1 MSLFLI
7 SFFLIYGGIHLYA
20 YLKLRTAAATGPLAN
35 LLIILFMVFM
45 VLAPVLVR
53 VAERQ
58 GFDPAAHV
66 LSWIGYVWMGFLL
79 LFFSAS
85 ILFDL
90 YRFLLWAGGW
100 VARKDLSY
108 LAPAYRFSFYV
119 PLALSIVLCL
129 YGYFEALNIRVERVV
144 LKSPKIPESL
154 GKVTVAQISDVH
166 LGLIVRQGRLERILG
181 KVRESNPDVLVSTGD
196 LVDGQINKLE
206 SLADMF
212 GRIQPRFG
220 KYAVTGNHEYHAGLE
235 QALAF
240 TEKAGF
246 TILRGE
252 GRTVAG
258 LINIAGVDDPAGLGF
273 RRVRSAQEREILS
286 SLPQDKFTLFLKHR
300 PRVDGDALGFFDLQ
314 ASGHTHNGQIF
325 PFTLLIRMVYP
336 ENSGLTPLGHSF
348 LYVSRGTGTW
358 GPPIRF
364 LAPPEVTIFEIRHD
378 GAPR

>member
-20 YLKLRTAAATGPLAN
+20 YLKIRTAAATGPLAS

-45 VLAPVLVR
+45 VLAPILVR
-53 VAERQ
+53 VAEKRS
-58 GFDPAAHV
+58 FDLAAHV
-66 LSWIGYVWMGFLL
+66 LSWTGYVWMGALF
-79 LFFSAS
+79 LFFSAA

-90 YRFLLWAGGW
+90 YRFSLWVGGW
-100 VARKDLSY
+100 ITQKDLSY
-108 LAPAYRFSFYV
+108 LAPSYRLSFYI
-119 PLALSIVLCL
+119 PLVVSIVLCL
-129 YGYFEALNIRVERVV
+129 YGYFEALNVRVEHVV

-166 LGLIVRQGRLERILG
+166 LGLIIRQGRLARILE
-181 KVRESNPDVLVSTGD
+181 KVRESNPDVLISTGD

-206 SLADMF
+206 GLADML
-212 GRIQPRFG
+212 GRMQPRFG

-235 QALAF
+235 RALAF

-252 GRTVAG
+252 GHSAG
-258 LINIAGVDDPAGLGF
+258 GVINIAGVDDPAGLGF
-273 RRVRSAQEREILS
+273 GRVRGGHEKEILS
-286 SLPQDKFTLFLKHR
+286 ILPQDKFTLFLKHR
-300 PRVDGDALGFFDLQ
+300 PLVDKDALGLFDLQ

-325 PFTLLIRMVYP
+325 PFTLFIWMVYP
-336 ENSGLTPLGHSF
+336 EDSGLTRLGHSF

-364 LAPPEVTIFEIRHD
+364 LAPPEVTLYEIQHE

>member
-7 SFFLIYGGIHLYA
+7 SFFLIYGGLHLYA
-20 YLKLRTAAATGPLAN
+20 YLKIRTAAATGPLAS
-35 LLIILFMVFM
+35 LLIILFMAFM
-45 VLAPVLVR
+45 MVAPILVR

-66 LSWIGYVWMGFLL
+66 LSWMGYVWMGFIL
-79 LFFSAS
+79 LFFSTS

-90 YRFLLWAGGW
+90 YRFFLWAGGW

-108 LAPAYRFSFYV
+108 LAPSYRLSFYV
-119 PLALSIVLCL
+119 PLVLSIVFCL
-129 YGYFEALNIRVERVV
+129 YGYFEALNIRVERVA

-154 GKVTVAQISDVH
+154 GKLTVAQISDVH
-166 LGLIVRQGRLERILG
+166 LGLIIRQGRLAGILD
-181 KVRESNPDVLVSTGD
+181 KIRETDPDVLISTGD

-206 SLADMF
+206 GLAEMF
-212 GRIQPRFG
+212 ERIQPRFG

-240 TEKAGF
+240 IERAGF

-258 LINIAGVDDPAGLGF
+258 VVNIAGVDDPAGLGF
-273 RRVRSAQEREILS
+273 RRDRRGQEKEILS
-286 SLPQDKFTLFLKHR
+286 SLPQEKFTLFLKHR
-300 PRVDGDALGFFDLQ
+300 PRVDEDALGLFDLQ

-325 PFTLLIRMVYP
+325 PLTLLIWMVYP
-336 ENSGLTPLGHSF
+336 EKSGLTPLGHSF

-364 LAPPEVTIFEIRHD
+364 LAPPEVTIYDIRHD
-378 GAPR
+378 GSPR